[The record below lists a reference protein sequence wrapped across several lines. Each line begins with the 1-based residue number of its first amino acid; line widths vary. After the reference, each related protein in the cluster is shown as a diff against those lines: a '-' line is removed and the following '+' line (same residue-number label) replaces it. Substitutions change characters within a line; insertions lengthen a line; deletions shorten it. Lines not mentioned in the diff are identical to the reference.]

1 MRKTFSFPS
10 EGREGGNKFK
20 KKEIEK
26 EREGRS
32 NGEKKDKKN
41 EKLMTCDATVI

>member
-1 MRKTFSFPS
+1 MRKIFSFPS

-26 EREGRS
+26 EKEGRS
-32 NGEKKDKKN
+32 NGEEENRKK
-41 EKLMTCDATVI
+41 ERLMTCDATVI